1 MAQNNVNEYIDFSFE
16 KKKKL
21 ASRIQKACNGNKII
35 TKKIKEIIFHE
46 NPEIEHQKTNQGYL
60 MYFQNLTNSTY
71 HKIDKFLNKLD
82 LEKQRRVSL
91 LNNSSTNVDQYGST
105 SITLSSDDPDNYDVT
120 RTRLRYSNCERK
132 IIKKREYDSSNN
144 INNESSNENH
154 NVCEKTNNGS
164 KDKNND
170 VVKLKKKETNENK
183 DIKDIKDIKESLGS
197 HEQKTIFSK
206 KK

>member
-1 MAQNNVNEYIDFSFE
+1 MINNTEYTEYSFE

-21 ASRIQKACNGNKII
+21 ANRIQKACTSNKII

-46 NPEIEHQKTNQGYL
+46 NPDIEHQKTNQGYL

-82 LEKQRRVSL
+82 QEKQRRISSQ
-91 LNNSSTNVDQYGST
+91 NNSSVNPDQFGTT
-105 SITLSSDDPDNYDVT
+105 SIILSSDDPDNYDVT

-132 IIKKREYDSSNN
+132 IIKKRDFDSSNITN
-144 INNESSNENH
+144 EESGNDNDDTRNNSKINNP
-154 NVCEKTNNGS
+154 
-164 KDKNND
+164 KNAD
-170 VVKLKKKETNENK
+170 DLKLKNTKNASSEILGTKEVNE
-183 DIKDIKDIKESLGS
+183 
-197 HEQKTIFSK
+197 QRTIFSK